1 MATMSADVQTDENLL
16 DKVQRSTL
24 AYFWDFA
31 HPTSGMARERS
42 NPVDGYDYLQT
53 VCSGGTGFGIL
64 ALIAGIERGFLTR
77 AEGLERVQH
86 IVAFL
91 AKAETYRGVFP
102 HFLHGETGET
112 IPFSEKDDGGD
123 LVETAYLMAGLLCA
137 RQFFATP
144 APREDDLRAQIDKL
158 WHAVEW
164 SWYTRG
170 RDVLFW
176 HASPRHGWALE
187 HPITGWN
194 ECLIAYILAAGSPT
208 YPISPAAYHEGW
220 AKGDVFRNGQSYFGI
235 ELPLGPAY
243 GGPLFFSQYSFL
255 CLDPRGL
262 RER

>member
-16 DKVQRSTL
+16 DKIQRSTL

-123 LVETAYLMAGLLCA
+123 L
-137 RQFFATP
+137 
-144 APREDDLRAQIDKL
+144 
-158 WHAVEW
+158 
-164 SWYTRG
+164 
-170 RDVLFW
+170 
-176 HASPRHGWALE
+176 
-187 HPITGWN
+187 
-194 ECLIAYILAAGSPT
+194 
-208 YPISPAAYHEGW
+208 
-220 AKGDVFRNGQSYFGI
+220 
-235 ELPLGPAY
+235 
-243 GGPLFFSQYSFL
+243 
-255 CLDPRGL
+255 
-262 RER
+262 